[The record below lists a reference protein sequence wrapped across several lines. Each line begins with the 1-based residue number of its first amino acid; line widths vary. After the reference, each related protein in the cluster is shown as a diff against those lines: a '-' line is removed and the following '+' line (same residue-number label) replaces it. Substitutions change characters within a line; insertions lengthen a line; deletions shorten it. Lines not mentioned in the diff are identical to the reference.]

1 MENNGE
7 NNGLI
12 VLSCDVR
19 NLKSVGEELLD
30 SVFSL
35 KEKGNFNSCHIL
47 ISIGFELLLKSL
59 IAAKLTLDNKN
70 KSEEDILRIINDE
83 LKKLGHQFDKIFDAV
98 NKFSSIKENLQISK
112 IEKFR
117 NEFIC
122 EYRLLNNNNK
132 LIMYIKD
139 FESIRYQS
147 LSSSKNVLVQ
157 RLTDK
162 EIDFI
167 KKFKEECQKIY
178 EFYEKQIRNF
188 KNFN

>member
-1 MENNGE
+1 MK
-7 NNGLI
+7 NNGLT

-47 ISIGFELLLKSL
+47 ISIGFELILKSL

-70 KSEEDILRIINDE
+70 KSEENILRIINDE

-98 NKFSSIKENLQISK
+98 SKFSSIKENLQISK
-112 IEKFR
+112 IEKFN

-122 EYRLLNNNNK
+122 EYRLLNNNE
-132 LIMYIKD
+132 LIMSIKD

-147 LSSSKNVLVQ
+147 LSSFKNSLVQ
-157 RLTDK
+157 GLTDE

-178 EFYEKQIRNF
+178 EFYKEQI
-188 KNFN
+188 